1 MKLILASLL
10 AGSAA
15 GFAPAQQGASSS
27 ALKEFAGGM
36 VGGEKYRSINV
47 HRLIFFDIQLYSFSH
62 ATHSNPT
69 NQTSIWT

>member
-36 VGGEKYRSINV
+36 VGGEKYRSIMCIV
-47 HRLIFFDIQLYSFSH
+47 
-62 ATHSNPT
+62 
-69 NQTSIWT
+69 